1 MKAPFLTVRMISIL
15 SSIRPNP
22 RYVPGGTENFWI
34 SEQTGCQNN
43 VKMADTQMAEEKGKE
58 SEVVS
63 RKCSLGISMKKDTG
77 VQFPKGGILKNVLEL
92 KFYN

>member
-1 MKAPFLTVRMISIL
+1 MISIL

-43 VKMADTQMAEEKGKE
+43 GKMAEAKSKE
-58 SEVVS
+58 SEVGT
-63 RKCSLGISMKKDTG
+63 RKCSFGISMKKDTG
-77 VQFPKGGILKNVLEL
+77 VQFPKGDILKNVLEL